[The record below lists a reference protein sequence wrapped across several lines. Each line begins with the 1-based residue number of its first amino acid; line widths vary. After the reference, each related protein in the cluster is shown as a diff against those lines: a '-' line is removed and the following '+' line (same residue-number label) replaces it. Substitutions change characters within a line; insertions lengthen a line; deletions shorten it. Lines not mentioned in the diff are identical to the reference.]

1 MPTRTVVLARDG
13 LMRAWRALGAVAVG
27 GAFVVATW
35 GAWTS
40 NTTADDLQATR
51 AAAVGDRA
59 AAAVLG
65 QSVDDLRRQ
74 VQDLGA
80 EPVVP
85 PASEQLDALPAA
97 TVTGGPGRDGRDGQV
112 ILVPAP
118 AVTLS
123 APPGRDGRDGTNG
136 TAGTNGVDGQPG
148 APGAPG
154 TNATVTAPPVLL
166 TATVTTTE
174 TVTPAPVVLTSTTTA
189 TTTEYSTVTTTVT
202 APPDPP
208 PATSDPGTDV
218 PTGEPTGAP

>member
-1 MPTRTVVLARDG
+1 MATRTVVLARDG
-13 LMRAWRALGAVAVG
+13 LMRAWRALGVVAVG

-40 NTTADDLQATR
+40 NTTAQDLQATR

-74 VQDLGA
+74 VQGLGA

-85 PASEQLDALPAA
+85 PASEQLESLPAA

-112 ILVPAP
+112 IVVPAP

-123 APPGRDGRDGTNG
+123 APPGRDGRDGT
-136 TAGTNGVDGQPG
+136 AGTNGVDG

-154 TNATVTAPPVLL
+154 VNATSTVTPAPVLL

-189 TTTEYSTVTTTVT
+189 TEYSTATVTVT

-208 PATSDPGTDV
+208 PATSDPGTET